1 MSWRKSTVSRNVP
14 KVDLQ
19 AYNVL
24 VAGGFK
30 AGKTRLWKEAMELF
44 YPNEPDAGLLLAFE
58 DGYTSWELDSIID
71 MHNRDWKFF
80 KEVVVKNLVD
90 EAATGRIAK
99 VLGIDTVDRMWAMAE
114 DYIIETY
121 SKKYGK
127 KFASLQD
134 ITESVKELNGHT
146 LTKQEVWHQIDILK
160 KSGYGFF
167 WLCWTKEK
175 ETTTIDDVKF
185 QSIELSLS
193 KSGRDIFESQ
203 AHLITTLFN
212 EVVVIDKEGNE
223 LEENKKTKGGK
234 EVASKF
240 HKSEVMMYFRPS
252 NYISIGGGRFTDLP
266 DKVEYSAENFLK
278 VFENAVKGQLKTT
291 SSSVEELK
299 VVQEQERDEQ
309 AKEIV
314 EQNET
319 LKEESMTIEEMV
331 KAINNQKKRFT
342 DDQLSQYIVPEFK
355 NILGIANYTKIED
368 ATQLAKAVKF
378 ITEFNV
384 PA

>member
-1 MSWRKSTVSRNVP
+1 MSWRKAAVSKNVP

-30 AGKTRLWKEAMELF
+30 AGKTRLWKEVMELF
-44 YPNEPDAGLLLAFE
+44 YPNDPDAGLLLAFE
-58 DGYTSWELDSIID
+58 DGYTSWELESIID

-80 KEVVVKNLVD
+80 KEVAVKNLVA
-90 EAATGRIAK
+90 EAAEKRITK
-99 VLGIDTVDRMWAMAE
+99 VLGIDTIDRMWAMAE
-114 DYIIETY
+114 EYIIDTY
-121 SKKYGK
+121 SKKYAK

-146 LTKQEVWHQIDILK
+146 LTKQEVWQQIDILK

-203 AHLITTLFN
+203 AHLIVTLFN

-234 EVASKF
+234 DVASKF

-266 DKVEYSAENFLK
+266 DKVDYSAKNFLE
-278 VFENAVKGQLKTT
+278 VFENAVKGQLKNT
-291 SSSVEELK
+291 SATVEELK
-299 VVQEQERDEQ
+299 ITQEQDRDVQ
-309 AKEIV
+309 ARVAV
-314 EQNET
+314 EQVEQIQMSSDELKKSIAESMQKFDYNQRKELIGPKFMELLGDLDYRKSEDVSKLSET
-319 LKEESMTIEEMV
+319 LKYIE
-331 KAINNQKKRFT
+331 
-342 DDQLSQYIVPEFK
+342 QLQ
-355 NILGIANYTKIED
+355 A
-368 ATQLAKAVKF
+368 
-378 ITEFNV
+378 
-384 PA
+384 

>member
-1 MSWRKSTVSRNVP
+1 MVVANWRKETVSKNVP

-19 AYNVL
+19 AYNVM
-24 VAGGFK
+24 VVGGFK
-30 AGKTRLWKEAMELF
+30 AGKTRLWKEVMELF

-58 DGYTSWELDSIID
+58 DGYTSWELESVID

-80 KEVVVKNLVD
+80 KDTVVKNLVE
-90 EAATGRIAK
+90 EAATGRVSK
-99 VLGIDTVDRMWAMAE
+99 VLGIDTVDRMWTMAE
-114 DYIIETY
+114 DYIIDTY

-146 LTKQEVWHQIDILK
+146 LTKGEVWSQIDILK

-185 QSIELSLS
+185 QSIELSMS
-193 KSGRDIFESQ
+193 KSAKDIFESQ
-203 AHLITTLFN
+203 AHLIATLFN

-266 DKVEYSAENFLK
+266 DKVDYSAENFLK
-278 VFENAVKGQLKTT
+278 VFENAVKGQLKKT
-291 SSSVEELK
+291 SATVNELK
-299 VVQEQERDEQ
+299 VVQEEEREEQ
-309 AKEIV
+309 AKEYA
-314 EQNET
+314 EQ
-319 LKEESMTIEEMV
+319 EEAKASAEELIEKINIQ
-331 KAINNQKKRFT
+331 KARFTNNQ
-342 DDQLSQYIVPEFK
+342 LSDFIVPEFK
-355 NILGIANYTKIED
+355 KILGTPAYPSVTDVDALTK
-368 ATQLAKAVKF
+368 ALKV
-378 ITEFNV
+378 ITEYQL
-384 PA
+384 PS

>member
-1 MSWRKSTVSRNVP
+1 MSWRKAAVTKNVP

-30 AGKTRLWKEAMELF
+30 AGKTRLWKEVMELF

-58 DGYTSWELDSIID
+58 DGYTSWELESIID

-80 KEVVVKNLVD
+80 RETVVKNLVE
-90 EAATGRIAK
+90 EASTNRVSK
-99 VLGIDTVDRMWAMAE
+99 VLGIDTVDRMWTMAE
-114 DYIIETY
+114 EYIIDTY
-121 SKKYGK
+121 SKKYAR
-127 KFASLQD
+127 KFVSLQD

-146 LTKQEVWHQIDILK
+146 LTKQEVWTQIDILK

-167 WLCWTKEK
+167 WLCWTKER

-185 QSIELSLS
+185 QSIELAMS

-212 EVVVIDKEGNE
+212 EVVVTDKEGNE
-223 LEENKKTKGGK
+223 LEENKKSKSGK
-234 EVASKF
+234 EIASKF

-278 VFENAVKGQLKTT
+278 VFEDAVKGQLKTT
-291 SSSVEELK
+291 TKSVQELK
-299 VVQEQERDEQ
+299 VEQEKERNEDAKQFAEAESESITADELIGLIHKQ
-309 AKEIV
+309 KE
-314 EQNET
+314 
-319 LKEESMTIEEMV
+319 
-331 KAINNQKKRFT
+331 RFT
-342 DDQLSQYIVPEFK
+342 NAQLTEFVVPEFK
-355 NILGIANYTKIED
+355 VLLGTAAYPTVTDVD
-368 ATQLAKAVKF
+368 ALSKAVEF
-378 ITEFNV
+378 ITNFKLPE
-384 PA
+384 